1 MIKAVTVEGV
11 HTHTHTHTHTGGFRE
26 IKKGERTII
35 NNVKKHMTD
44 YK

>member
-11 HTHTHTHTHTGGFRE
+11 HTHTHTGGFRE